1 MKKIIALTFIG
12 FTLLFIS
19 SCSHNSN
26 VDGDVKLVN
35 HTNINSCTSYSVI
48 EEGTTAAFE
57 ELNQQLLL
65 LNDIYPSEIQS
76 RGRVWNWFKR
86 IIIGDFLGACLG
98 GALTWSPIGAVL
110 MGIYGSMNGAIY
122 EYYQENKP
130 TSRPSRPTINPN
142 MNSLSYQSAI
152 NSGYLHN
159 LVIYDIF
166 ETYGDSIYNMSNAT
180 LQNTIIEHTE
190 QYTIVPNS
198 IKNNFTS
205 DITNKIILDN
215 AIQDYGTIPSEL
227 ILSSIENSHPNISNE
242 LETLAI
248 FGDHYSELTTENT
261 RNSYTSSFINTV
273 NTSSI
278 PTTSKNLIISSVS
291 TANYSTKLWV
301 EIE

>member
-1 MKKIIALTFIG
+1 
-12 FTLLFIS
+12 
-19 SCSHNSN
+19 
-26 VDGDVKLVN
+26 
-35 HTNINSCTSYSVI
+35 
-48 EEGTTAAFE
+48 
-57 ELNQQLLL
+57 
-65 LNDIYPSEIQS
+65 
-76 RGRVWNWFKR
+76 
-86 IIIGDFLGACLG
+86 
-98 GALTWSPIGAVL
+98 
-110 MGIYGSMNGAIY
+110 
-122 EYYQENKP
+122 
-130 TSRPSRPTINPN
+130 